1 MAGTANPKGQR
12 AAAVRAGRRTVE
24 LHRPDK
30 VLFPDLGLTKADL
43 AAYYLSVA
51 PRLLPLLRGRPLM
64 LERHPD
70 GVGGSRFM
78 QKALPAG
85 APEWVQSTKVDK
97 EDGTLD
103 QILCQDSPTLLY
115 LVDQACLTPHRWL
128 ARSDQPRQPD
138 LLVFDL
144 DPAEPNGVEDPKAGF
159 APVRTAAH
167 RLADLLSELGMRSV
181 PMTTGS
187 RGLHIQVPLRRGPD
201 ADKVL
206 EFASAVARILT
217 DRHPEDYTTQARKQ
231 ARGRRL
237 YLDVHRNGYAR
248 RRSPPMRSAPC
259 PAPRWQPRSPGP
271 RSTTP
276 T

>member
-1 MAGTANPKGQR
+1 
-12 AAAVRAGRRTVE
+12 
-24 LHRPDK
+24 
-30 VLFPDLGLTKADL
+30 
-43 AAYYLSVA
+43 
-51 PRLLPLLRGRPLM
+51 M

-70 GVGGSRFM
+70 GIGGSRFM
-78 QKALPAG
+78 QKALQAG
-85 APEWVQSTKVDK
+85 APEWVQSAKVDK

-103 QILCQDSPTLLY
+103 QILCQDSPTLVY

-144 DPAEPNGVEDPKAGF
+144 DPAEADGEEDPRTAF

-187 RGLHIQVPLRRGPD
+187 RGLHILVRLRRGPD
-201 ADKVL
+201 ADEVL
-206 EFASAVARILT
+206 EFASAVARTLT
-217 DRHPEDYTTQARKQ
+217 DRHPEDYTTEARKQ

-237 YLDVHRNGYAR
+237 YLDVHRNGYAQTAVAPYTVRALPGAPVATPVTWSEIEDPDLTAR
-248 RRSPPMRSAPC
+248 RWTVSDMPQRLSAKDPW
-259 PAPRWQPRSPGP
+259 AGALAHGFSLARAQGALL
-271 RSTTP
+271 TL
-276 T
+276 